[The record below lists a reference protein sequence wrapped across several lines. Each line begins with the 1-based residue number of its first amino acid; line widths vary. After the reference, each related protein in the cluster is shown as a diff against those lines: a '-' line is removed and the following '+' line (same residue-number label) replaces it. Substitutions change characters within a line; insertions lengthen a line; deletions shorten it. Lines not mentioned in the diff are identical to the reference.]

1 MPMENQLAHA
11 ITQTEYDSSYDK
23 AAKKLLA
30 NKQILA
36 QIMKNCV
43 NEYSACS
50 VDEIA
55 EKYIEGTP
63 EVGTVGVHVDDT
75 NRPKKTAGVITGSNN
90 EDSTLTEGT
99 INYDV
104 RFDAIAP
111 ASEGSTAQKDVIR
124 LIINVEAQTAFNPG
138 YPLTKRAIYYCS
150 RMISAQHGPIFTN
163 SEYGKIRKVY
173 SIWVCTHPTKEFQ
186 NTLIRYSIRPEQLI
200 GNAVEKSENYDL
212 MSVVTIC
219 LGEPGTEN
227 YTGIVKFMDV
237 LLSSSRAAT
246 EKKKILEEKGIHQIV
261 KENEE
266 QTLALKTE
274 LNENPEYSLVVDP
287 TDKYSMSETQKAFIK
302 NYVNF
307 KSIPMAAELTGI
319 DLDTAKSYFVAWSSQ
334 QEIRRINKAMYQ
346 RQFSHELLTIDEL
359 GGYLSSLI
367 TDEDV
372 PLADRVKTM
381 DKVRIAQML
390 IDLQLY
396 KNQAINNPAE
406 LMNIDL
412 EGEIKEL
419 SVQSIKMLLYQK
431 KSKKEN
437 RKDIIDVSA
446 NDLLPE
452 EEAFLKTLP
461 ADELLKLIDETSKGG
476 NDNGK
481 K

>member
-11 ITQTEYDSSYDK
+11 ITQTEYDSSYDE

-43 NEYSACS
+43 NEYSA
-50 VDEIA
+50 
-55 EKYIEGTP
+55 Y
-63 EVGTVGVHVDDT
+63 
-75 NRPKKTAGVITGSNN
+75 
-90 EDSTLTEGT
+90 STLTEGT

-111 ASEGSTAQKDVIR
+111 ASEGSAEQKDVIR

-246 EKKKILEEKGIHQIV
+246 EKKKILEEEFGV
-261 KENEE
+261 AMNEE
-266 QTLALKTE
+266 LE
-274 LNENPEYSLVVDP
+274 REVLVMCNLSQGV
-287 TDKYSMSETQKAFIK
+287 KAEGREEGINIGEMRMLVK
-302 NYVNF
+302 QVR
-307 KSIPMAAELTGI
+307 KGRVTIEEAAEDAGMTVEEFKKVMEN
-319 DLDTAKSYFVAWSSQ
+319 T
-334 QEIRRINKAMYQ
+334 
-346 RQFSHELLTIDEL
+346 
-359 GGYLSSLI
+359 
-367 TDEDV
+367 
-372 PLADRVKTM
+372 PL
-381 DKVRIAQML
+381 
-390 IDLQLY
+390 
-396 KNQAINNPAE
+396 QA
-406 LMNIDL
+406 
-412 EGEIKEL
+412 
-419 SVQSIKMLLYQK
+419 V
-431 KSKKEN
+431 
-437 RKDIIDVSA
+437 
-446 NDLLPE
+446 
-452 EEAFLKTLP
+452 
-461 ADELLKLIDETSKGG
+461 
-476 NDNGK
+476 
-481 K
+481 

>member
-43 NEYSACS
+43 NEYSDCS

-237 LLSSSRAAT
+237 LLSSSKAAT
-246 EKKKILEEKGIHQIV
+246 EKKKILEEEFGV
-261 KENEE
+261 AMNEE
-266 QTLALKTE
+266 LE
-274 LNENPEYSLVVDP
+274 REVLVMCNLSQGV
-287 TDKYSMSETQKAFIK
+287 KAEGREEGINIGEMRMLVK
-302 NYVNF
+302 QVR
-307 KSIPMAAELTGI
+307 KGRVTIEEAAEDAGMTVEEFKKVMEN
-319 DLDTAKSYFVAWSSQ
+319 T
-334 QEIRRINKAMYQ
+334 
-346 RQFSHELLTIDEL
+346 
-359 GGYLSSLI
+359 
-367 TDEDV
+367 
-372 PLADRVKTM
+372 PL
-381 DKVRIAQML
+381 
-390 IDLQLY
+390 
-396 KNQAINNPAE
+396 QA
-406 LMNIDL
+406 
-412 EGEIKEL
+412 
-419 SVQSIKMLLYQK
+419 V
-431 KSKKEN
+431 
-437 RKDIIDVSA
+437 
-446 NDLLPE
+446 
-452 EEAFLKTLP
+452 
-461 ADELLKLIDETSKGG
+461 
-476 NDNGK
+476 
-481 K
+481 

>member
-11 ITQTEYDSSYDK
+11 ITQTEYDLSYDK

-75 NRPKKTAGVITGSNN
+75 NRPKKTSDVIAGSNN

-111 ASEGSTAQKDVIR
+111 ASEGSAEQKDVIR

-200 GNAVEKSENYDL
+200 GNAVKKSENYDL

-219 LGEPGTEN
+219 LGESGTEN

-246 EKKKILEEKGIHQIV
+246 EKKKILEEEFGV
-261 KENEE
+261 AMNEE
-266 QTLALKTE
+266 LEREVLVMCNLSQGVKAEGREEGISIGEMRMLVQLVRDGDLKME
-274 LNENPEYSLVVDP
+274 R
-287 TDKYSMSETQKAFIK
+287 
-302 NYVNF
+302 
-307 KSIPMAAELTGI
+307 AAEK
-319 DLDTAKSYFVAWSSQ
+319 AKMTV
-334 QEIRRINKAMYQ
+334 E
-346 RQFSHELLTIDEL
+346 QFKKVMENT
-359 GGYLSSLI
+359 
-367 TDEDV
+367 
-372 PLADRVKTM
+372 PL
-381 DKVRIAQML
+381 
-390 IDLQLY
+390 
-396 KNQAINNPAE
+396 QA
-406 LMNIDL
+406 
-412 EGEIKEL
+412 
-419 SVQSIKMLLYQK
+419 V
-431 KSKKEN
+431 
-437 RKDIIDVSA
+437 
-446 NDLLPE
+446 
-452 EEAFLKTLP
+452 
-461 ADELLKLIDETSKGG
+461 
-476 NDNGK
+476 
-481 K
+481 

>member
-1 MPMENQLAHA
+1 
-11 ITQTEYDSSYDK
+11 
-23 AAKKLLA
+23 
-30 NKQILA
+30 
-36 QIMKNCV
+36 MKNCV

-75 NRPKKTAGVITGSNN
+75 NRPKKTVSMIALIRMLLLCGWFV
-90 EDSTLTEGT
+90 LLL
-99 INYDV
+99 YRDV

-246 EKKKILEEKGIHQIV
+246 EKKKILEEEFGV
-261 KENEE
+261 AMNEE
-266 QTLALKTE
+266 LE
-274 LNENPEYSLVVDP
+274 REVLVMCNLSQGV
-287 TDKYSMSETQKAFIK
+287 KAEGREEGINIGEMRMLVK
-302 NYVNF
+302 QVR
-307 KSIPMAAELTGI
+307 KGRVTIEEAAEDAGMTVEEFKKVMEN
-319 DLDTAKSYFVAWSSQ
+319 T
-334 QEIRRINKAMYQ
+334 
-346 RQFSHELLTIDEL
+346 
-359 GGYLSSLI
+359 
-367 TDEDV
+367 
-372 PLADRVKTM
+372 PL
-381 DKVRIAQML
+381 
-390 IDLQLY
+390 
-396 KNQAINNPAE
+396 QA
-406 LMNIDL
+406 
-412 EGEIKEL
+412 
-419 SVQSIKMLLYQK
+419 V
-431 KSKKEN
+431 
-437 RKDIIDVSA
+437 
-446 NDLLPE
+446 
-452 EEAFLKTLP
+452 
-461 ADELLKLIDETSKGG
+461 
-476 NDNGK
+476 
-481 K
+481 